1 MEAWEKMIHVTCDQE
16 NYEVFAG
23 TTAAELAQ
31 QLKNSHQFIGVLIN
45 ERPRD
50 LSIHL
55 QEGDT
60 LTFLTSE
67 DPEGREIFLHTSAHL
82 LAQAVLR
89 LWPDALPTI
98 GPVIDEGFYYDFAN
112 LSISESDFSLIEDT
126 VKQIVDEKLVIS
138 RFICKDK
145 QQALKE
151 FPNNPFK
158 TELIRELPD
167 NEEISAYSQGEF
179 FDLCRGPHLPST
191 AHVKAFKILRTSAAY
206 WRGDPSR
213 ESLVRIYG
221 TSFPTSKELRAHL
234 DRIEEAK
241 KRDHRVL
248 GVKLDLFSQQESSP
262 GMPFFHPRGMIVW
275 DALIN
280 YWKQL
285 HVAADYKEILTP
297 QLMNRQLWEVSGHW
311 ENYRANMYTLKID
324 DEDYAIKPMNCPGC
338 MLYYKTRLHS
348 YKEFPLR
355 VAEIGHV
362 HRQEASGALSGLMR
376 VRAFHQDDAHV
387 FLTPEQVEEE
397 TLNILALV
405 SKLYGT
411 FGLEYHLELST
422 RPEKDTIGDD
432 SLWELATD
440 ALNRALV
447 QSGTPFIVRPG
458 EGAFYG
464 PKIDI
469 HVKDAIQR
477 TWQCGTIQLDMFLPE
492 RFELEYTTAQG
503 TKSVPVMLHRALFGS
518 IERFL
523 GILIEHFKG
532 RFPLWLSP
540 EQVRIITV
548 ADRHIPRAK
557 EFVEKWKGMGLVVTL
572 DDSSESVSKKI
583 RNAQN
588 MQVNYMITLGD
599 HEISEN
605 VLAVR
610 TRDNR
615 VINDVTVEKFLNT
628 ILEEKNSLS
637 LTALL

>member
-1 MEAWEKMIHVTCDQE
+1 MIHVTCDQE